1 MNLNFTLRNLINF
14 LVTVVTRK
22 YLFSELSFYVEED
35 FKEILFLMYKNGE
48 I

>member
-35 FKEILFLMYKNGE
+35 FNEILFLMYKNGE